1 MFRNGTQNPATRLK
15 QNLWIVLFRKKL
27 ASSPMWANVFYKWFS
42 DRYFLTLKKKGPIK
56 LWCGGTNMRC
66 GWDPV
71 QIFAAPVDTSSLLS
85 HCTVGMDQEAI
96 SKICK

>member
-1 MFRNGTQNPATRLK
+1 MRFGWDPVQISKNIKKYLK
-15 QNLWIVLFRKKL
+15 MNMNTSKQLENL
-27 ASSPMWANVFYKWFS
+27 
-42 DRYFLTLKKKGPIK
+42 K

-85 HCTVGMDQEAI
+85 HCTVGTDQEAI